1 MHQFSIAALKE
12 KNKISNT
19 APFLLLIKIVVTPEI
34 VIRLVNNNEDIPWNG
49 YEWQR
54 FPVKPGD
61 VPEDSKAIQQ
71 VQLSVSNVDGLVQSY
86 LEEYNG
92 LTDCEITLYIVH
104 AAHLDL
110 TEAEIEETFTIQSA
124 DYDEEWV
131 TFTLGGENVQYF
143 RFPLWKYLQRSC
155 PPKIKYKG
163 VRCGSTSNLPTC
175 PKTLDGCRERGNSKR
190 FGGEPG
196 MLSGGLY
203 AN

>member
-1 MHQFSIAALKE
+1 MRQFSLAALKE

-19 APFLLLIKIVVTPEI
+19 APFLLLIKIVVTDDI
-34 VIRLVNNNEDIPWNG
+34 IIRLANNNEDVTWDS

-61 VPEDSKAIQQ
+61 VSEDTKSMQQ

-86 LEEYNG
+86 LEEYDG
-92 LTDCEITLYIVH
+92 LTDKEITLYIIH

-110 TEAEIEETFTIQSA
+110 AEAEIEETFTIQSV

-143 RFPLWKYLQRSC
+143 RFPAWIYSQRHC
-155 PPKIKYKG
+155 RLKYKG
-163 VRCGSTSNLPTC
+163 VRCGATSALTIC
-175 PKTLDGCRERGNSKR
+175 PHTLTGCRERGNSKR